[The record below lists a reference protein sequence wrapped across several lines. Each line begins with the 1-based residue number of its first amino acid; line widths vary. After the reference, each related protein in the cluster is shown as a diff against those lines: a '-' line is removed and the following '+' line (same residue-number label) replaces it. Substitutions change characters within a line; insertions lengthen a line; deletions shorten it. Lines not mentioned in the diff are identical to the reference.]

1 MTRLERLMKTVRAEQ
16 AVALLRPSA
25 ENVAELRLVQDRL
38 LKYALRSD
46 QSVPYDLFFFPPVIE
61 ENTVPNLWTKSKR
74 QAVLCA
80 FHFDECMKKGNGNE

>member
-1 MTRLERLMKTVRAEQ
+1 MTRLERLMKTVRTEQ

-61 ENTVPNLWTKSKR
+61 S
-74 QAVLCA
+74 AVLRTQV
-80 FHFDECMKKGNGNE
+80 HDELIYEKERQND